1 MRVRT
6 RAEAHLTLSAPC
18 LGCGRSLVHNR
29 FFCSNACMLATP
41 ATPAIGLAMLM
52 RASRML
58 PAQPSIKE
66 REAMV

>member
-18 LGCGRSLVHNR
+18 LGCGRPLHVNLY
-29 FFCSNACMLATP
+29 FCSNACMLATP
-41 ATPAIGLAMLM
+41 ATPAIGLAILT

-58 PAQPSIKE
+58 PAQPTITE